1 MIDLSTLPA
10 PKVVESLSLDAIVQA
25 MISDLVSRDPTF
37 TALVESDPA
46 YKILEVAAYRELLLR
61 QRVNEA
67 VQAVMLAYA
76 AGSDLDQIGAN
87 FGVPRSGTV
96 ASLTVGSGST
106 GIVFTSSL
114 AGSAGNA
121 IALTVVEP
129 SAPNSALTVTVVSQR
144 IVISLAT
151 SSTSVPSSTAA
162 QVAAAVNASSAA
174 SALVTAEL
182 VTNGSGFASAFA
194 MTNLAGGIDE
204 SDTSFR
210 KRIQLSLDGFSC
222 AGPKGAYEYF
232 SLNVPGV
239 SDAIVQGPND
249 DALIDPGHVVVTI
262 YGPGDSTATVAA
274 VLAKLNADTIRPL
287 NDVVTVQWAT
297 AVDFAIDA
305 TLKTYGGSDPT
316 TVIATAQAAVQ
327 AYVVAN
333 KKIGRDI
340 TRAGIIAA
348 LYQSGIQNVTL
359 TTPTADVVITAAQI
373 SNCTGITVTNGG
385 TAE

>member
-10 PKVVESLSLDAIVQA
+10 PKAVEALSFESIVQA
-25 MISDLVSRDPTF
+25 MISDLVTRDPTF

-46 YKILEVAAYRELLLR
+46 YKIVEACAYRELLLR
-61 QRVNEA
+61 QRNNEA
-67 VQAVMLAYA
+67 VLAVMLAYA

-87 FGVPRSGTV
+87 FGVARSGTI
-96 ASLTVGSGST
+96 ASLTIGSGST
-106 GIVFTSSL
+106 GIVFIAAL
-114 AGSAGNA
+114 AGQAGNG
-121 IALTVVEP
+121 IAVTIVE
-129 SAPNSALTVTVVSQR
+129 SSSPNASLTVTVIGQR
-144 IVISLAT
+144 IVVSLAT
-151 SSTSVPSSTAA
+151 GATSVPSSTAL
-162 QVAAAVNASSAA
+162 QVAQAVNASSAA
-174 SALVTAEL
+174 SALVTADL

-194 MTNLAGGIDE
+194 MTNLTGGIDE

-222 AGPKGAYEYF
+222 AGPKGAYEFF

-239 SDAIVQGPND
+239 SDAVVQGPND
-249 DALIDPGHVVVTI
+249 DPAIDPGHVVVTI
-262 YGPGDSTATVAA
+262 YGTGESTATTTA

-287 NDVVTVQWAT
+287 NDIVTVQWA
-297 AVDFAIDA
+297 ASVNFAIAA
-305 TLKTYGGSDPT
+305 TLLTYGGSDPA
-316 TVIATAQAAVQ
+316 TVIAAAQAAVQ
-327 AYVVAN
+327 KYVADN

-348 LYQSGIQNVTL
+348 LYQSGIQNVAL
-359 TTPTADVVITAAQI
+359 TTPAADVVITPAQI